1 MYTLEDILQNVMMG
15 NLLAIYGRLLTDRQ
29 YRLLDL
35 YFNQDYSLAEI
46 AEQENISRQAVHDS
60 LQRGEKSINNW
71 ENELHILQNQNQ
83 RQEAIQLVMQ
93 IMQGWSLSA
102 KEDAERSD
110 ILRVLQA
117 IIEGSE
123 EEVDGI

>member
-1 MYTLEDILQNVMMG
+1 MEDILQNVIMG
-15 NLLAIYGRLLTDRQ
+15 NLLAIYGRLLTERQ

-60 LQRGEKSINNW
+60 LRRGEKSVNNW
-71 ENELHILQNQNQ
+71 EQELQILKKQTQL
-83 RQEAIQLVMQ
+83 QETINSMAQ
-93 IMQGWSLSA
+93 IMQRWNLS
-102 KEDAERSD
+102 KNEVEERSN
-110 ILRVLQA
+110 ILQKLQT